1 MLFVGPGNIGI
12 WHLIHAESKV
22 WSKRSKQKYAQFSV
36 LRKIKDESI
45 LKGFQSVVP
54 ESLGSSKLNTR
65 KLNLTVFLFCFLILE

>member
-1 MLFVGPGNIGI
+1 MLFVGPGNTRI

-22 WSKRSKQKYAQFSV
+22 WSKQKYAQFSL

-45 LKGFQSVVP
+45 LKGLQPVVP

-65 KLNLTVFLFCFLILE
+65 KLNLAVFLFLFCFLILE